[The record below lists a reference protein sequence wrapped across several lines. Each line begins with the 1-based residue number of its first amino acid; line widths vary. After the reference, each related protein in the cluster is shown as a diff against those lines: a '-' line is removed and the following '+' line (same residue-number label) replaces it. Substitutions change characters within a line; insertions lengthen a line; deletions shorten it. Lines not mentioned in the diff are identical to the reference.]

1 MESRDNKAYANGAQ
15 EPILMDMITLITITA
30 VMGAFGLMSVK
41 YGTDSRAS
49 HSILS

>member
-1 MESRDNKAYANGAQ
+1 MESRDNEAYANDAQ
-15 EPILMDMITLITITA
+15 EPILMNMITLIAISA

-41 YGTDSRAS
+41 YGTDSRSS